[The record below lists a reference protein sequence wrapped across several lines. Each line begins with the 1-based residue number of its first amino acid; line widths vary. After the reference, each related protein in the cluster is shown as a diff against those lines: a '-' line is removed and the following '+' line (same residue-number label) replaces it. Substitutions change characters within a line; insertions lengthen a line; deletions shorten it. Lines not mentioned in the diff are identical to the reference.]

1 MGTNKSW
8 IWATSQA
15 SENGVRTR
23 LATTHPCNLHI
34 QQSFRMHVAEEAW
47 PSNTQPAMRVDAYFL
62 PNLKHLLCLVS
73 GMVVSGGWLPFVRES
88 FSIAFMNLRKCLI
101 YSGNVSK
108 LQWPPPLTHN
118 GSYFSFASSHRR
130 FPWEKSTISSSVP
143 CKTQAFKTYKIS
155 KCCGTSCVKMAAMTG
170 LNTISKFCFWKFQT
184 PLDKKFCQYRN
195 FPFLFAWCEPPFV
208 LYTNINKAKIGLP
221 HIRQSGRS
229 PMRIQGRSMTSS
241 RICLFCTQCLADV
254 VTHLGAARILYKWEP
269 T

>member
-1 MGTNKSW
+1 MITTNISNCLLEACRPSISALKKKKMCEHFMDTIKLIECWKKSVYLFLSGIVSTQASVLTKYTSHLDSIEHVEHDLICRWEIVYKHIFMGTNKSW

-143 CKTQAFKTYKIS
+143 CKTQANPLKPTRYQNA
-155 KCCGTSCVKMAAMTG
+155 VG
-170 LNTISKFCFWKFQT
+170 LH
-184 PLDKKFCQYRN
+184 
-195 FPFLFAWCEPPFV
+195 V
-208 LYTNINKAKIGLP
+208 
-221 HIRQSGRS
+221 
-229 PMRIQGRSMTSS
+229 
-241 RICLFCTQCLADV
+241 
-254 VTHLGAARILYKWEP
+254 
-269 T
+269 